1 VNIVSVDWGRL
12 AGNIGMNNAFPRYSK
27 SVKNVKVAGKRVGEM
42 IIFLQR
48 LELEEIESSTE
59 GVKDF
64 LTPILDPQDVHIIGF
79 SLGSMVAGKAGSY
92 VYRKL
97 NRKVGRIT
105 GLDPAGPF
113 FTNGLINI
121 GRTLRKEDANSLDV
135 IHSNWGS
142 FGVAVDIG
150 DYNFHP
156 NGGSNMNPASG
167 PLLSQI
173 QDWCKSKFFFFQAMS
188 MAACSH
194 NMSPIYYAFSIN
206 HRGAM
211 KACQCGSWASYT
223 TVCPCTV
230 TSEMGEYWT
239 PDKTKM
245 GPFYIKIST
254 ENVDQGSQTL
264 DKLKSKLKSRSRGN
278 INTL

>member
-113 FTNGLINI
+113 FTNGLISNV
-121 GRTLRKEDANSLDV
+121 GRTLRKEDANSVDV
-135 IHSNWGS
+135 IHTNWGG
-142 FGVAVDIG
+142 FGVNVEIG
-150 DYNFHP
+150 DIDFHP
-156 NGGSNMNPASG
+156 NGGLNLNPVSG
-167 PLLSQI
+167 PMFGQI
-173 QDWCKSKFFFFQAMS
+173 QDYCKSKFFFFQPMS
-188 MAACSH
+188 IAACSH
-194 NMSPIYYAFSIN
+194 NMAPIYYAFSIN

-211 KACQCGSWASYT
+211 KACRCGSWASYT
-223 TVCPCTV
+223 TICPCTV
-230 TSEMGEYWT
+230 TAEMGEYWT
-239 PDKTKM
+239 PDKTKT

-254 ENVDQGSQTL
+254 EHVKENKGDYLNQ
-264 DKLKSKLKSRSRGN
+264 LKSRSRGN
-278 INTL
+278 VNTL